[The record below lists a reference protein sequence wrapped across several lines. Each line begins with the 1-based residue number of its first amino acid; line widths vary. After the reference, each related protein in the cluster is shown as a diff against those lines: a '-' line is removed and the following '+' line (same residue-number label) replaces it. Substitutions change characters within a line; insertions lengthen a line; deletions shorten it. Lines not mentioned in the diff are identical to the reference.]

1 MVEYVDRARSVL
13 EHFSLEKGDF
23 LDVRFFIGETTNIA
37 IRNGVADQTSSQVN
51 IGAALRALIGGAWGF
66 STTTSF
72 EEGDLLGAMKTA
84 VGTAKAMVKSIGEPG
99 VVTEEYVYEGNV
111 PLKVASDPREIAMEE
126 KIRVAVELEEQI
138 RGVSDRIKVST
149 ASLSDT
155 VKREVIVNSLGT
167 EVDVSNCYIS
177 VRGNATAREGSLI
190 QNAGESVGSTWGW
203 ETVEEVDL
211 AEMGALVG
219 KRAVALLGAEKPP
232 SGQLDI
238 VMDPSLVGLFIHE
251 AFGHAMEA
259 DAIQGNMSV
268 LKDKIGKE
276 IGVPEITVI
285 DDPTVEGLRGY
296 YPYDSEGTR
305 TRRRVMVEGGV
316 QMEFY
321 HSLETAARMGVEPNG
336 AARAMDYNWKPIVRM
351 GNTFID
357 SGDMSL
363 EELCQEVG
371 DGVYLKKSGG
381 GYVNPSIGQFFFSTQ
396 EGQVIKDGELG
407 PLTQNVAMSG
417 MTLEV
422 LANVMGVG
430 KESKMRS
437 GSCGKGSQTAPVGM
451 GGPNMAV
458 KGVVVGGR

>member
-1 MVEYVDRARSVL
+1 MVDYLDRGRSVL
-13 EHFSLEKGDF
+13 GHFSPEKGDF

-37 IRNGVADQTSSQVN
+37 IRNGVADQTSSQANV
-51 IGAALRALIGGAWGF
+51 GAALRGAWGF

-72 EEGDLLGAMKTA
+72 GEDALLDAMWTA
-84 VGTAKAMVKSIGEPG
+84 VNMAKAMARSIGEPG
-99 VVTEEYVYEGNV
+99 VVPEEYVYEGNV
-111 PLKVASDPREIAMEE
+111 SLKVASDPREIAMEE
-126 KIRVAVELEEQI
+126 KIRVAVELEEHI

-155 VKREVIVNSLGT
+155 VRREVIVNSLGT

-177 VRGNATAREGSLI
+177 VRGNATAREGPLI

-203 ETVEEVDL
+203 ETVEEVDT

-219 KRAVALLGAEKPP
+219 KRAVALLGAERPP
-232 SGQLDI
+232 SGRLDI

-268 LKDKIGKE
+268 LKDKIGRE
-276 IGVPEITVI
+276 VGVPEITVI

-296 YPYDSEGTR
+296 YPYDSEGTK
-305 TRRRVMVEGGV
+305 TRRRVMVEDGV
-316 QMEFY
+316 QKEFY

-351 GNTFID
+351 GNTYID

>member
-1 MVEYVDRARSVL
+1 
-13 EHFSLEKGDF
+13 
-23 LDVRFFIGETTNIA
+23 
-37 IRNGVADQTSSQVN
+37 
-51 IGAALRALIGGAWGF
+51 
-66 STTTSF
+66 
-72 EEGDLLGAMKTA
+72 
-84 VGTAKAMVKSIGEPG
+84 
-99 VVTEEYVYEGNV
+99 
-111 PLKVASDPREIAMEE
+111 
-126 KIRVAVELEEQI
+126 
-138 RGVSDRIKVST
+138 
-149 ASLSDT
+149 
-155 VKREVIVNSLGT
+155 
-167 EVDVSNCYIS
+167 
-177 VRGNATAREGSLI
+177 
-190 QNAGESVGSTWGW
+190 
-203 ETVEEVDL
+203 
-211 AEMGALVG
+211 MGALVG

-268 LKDKIGKE
+268 LKDKIGRE
-276 IGVPEITVI
+276 VGVPEITVI
-285 DDPTVEGLRGY
+285 DDPTIEGLRGY

-305 TRRRVMVEGGV
+305 TRRRVMVEDGV
-316 QMEFY
+316 QKEFY
-321 HSLETAARMGVEPNG
+321 HSLETAARMCVEPNG

-396 EGQVIKDGELG
+396 EGQVIKGGELG